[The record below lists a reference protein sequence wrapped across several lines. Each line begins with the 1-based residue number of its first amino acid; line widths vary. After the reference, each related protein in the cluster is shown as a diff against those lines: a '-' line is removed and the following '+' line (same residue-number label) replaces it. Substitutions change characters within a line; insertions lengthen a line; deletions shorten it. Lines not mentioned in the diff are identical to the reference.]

1 MTVKEDRPDLV
12 GVEVR
17 GGPAPPVDVEVP
29 ATTTEVKSKSKSG
42 VVATEVV
49 PVAPPAPTAEAKA
62 AEVKNDQV
70 IADAAKGAPALVGVA
85 PKTKGHIYAAATGRP
100 MAGWA
105 EEENSRAGVPTHDEM
120 GRVILPLPDF
130 SGDRVRAASTDTDTA
145 AVGADEVG
153 AVMWF
158 NRTFPMMCS
167 ARLGVMMRTVE
178 VGTQRMSYIAT
189 GTTAVAAAEGT
200 APTPEEVTA
209 DEIDGNPTRITASA
223 DVTTELLARSP
234 GIEAAVRYDI
244 MASVMDQIEDRVID
258 SLNGAVPGST
268 TAQSSVATH
277 NDVVSLASAMI
288 DGVYAGAL
296 GDISLLTTS
305 RGFSFA
311 DGLYTA
317 SGEYSALERLM
328 AKTGG
333 VMVSDHL
340 ANPANISSKQYAD
353 FLGFT
358 PLAGEG
364 VNSIGWRG
372 LVLDVDRWTTR
383 GATMRMYGFMM
394 HFAESSELGSGKA
407 RHGAIVRS
415 RHRIQT

>member
-1 MTVKEDRPDLV
+1 MTVKQDRPDLV
-12 GVEVR
+12 GVEVK
-17 GGPAPPVDVEVP
+17 GGPAPPTDVEVP
-29 ATTTEVKSKSKSG
+29 ATTTEVKPVE
-42 VVATEVV
+42 VVAVET
-49 PVAPPAPTAEAKA
+49 PPAPTAKAKA
-62 AEVKNDQV
+62 AEIMNDRMV
-70 IADAAKGAPALVGVA
+70 ANAAKGAPALIGVA
-85 PKTKGHIYAAATGRP
+85 PQVKGHIYAAATGRL

-105 EEENSRAGVPTHDEM
+105 EEENSKAGIPTHDEM

-130 SGDRVRAASTDTDTA
+130 SGDRVRAASTDTDTTGI
-145 AVGADEVG
+145 GADEVG
-153 AVMWF
+153 AVLWF
-158 NRTFPMMCS
+158 NRTFAMMCS

-178 VGTQRMSYIAT
+178 VGTQRMSYVAT
-189 GTTAVAAAEGT
+189 GTTAVAGTEGT

-234 GIEAAVRYDI
+234 GIESAVRYDI
-244 MASVMDQIEDRVID
+244 MSSVMDQIEDRVID
-258 SLNGAVPGST
+258 SLNGSVPGSS

-277 NDVVSLASAMI
+277 NDIVSLASSMV
-288 DGVYAGAL
+288 DGVYAGTL

-305 RGFSFA
+305 RGFAFA

-317 SGEYSALERLM
+317 SGEYSSLERLM
-328 AKTGG
+328 AKTKG

-353 FLGFT
+353 YLGFT
-358 PLAGEG
+358 PLAGEA

-372 LVLDVDRWTTR
+372 LILDIDRWTSR
-383 GATMRMYGFMM
+383 GSTMRMYGYML
-394 HFAESSELGSGKA
+394 HFVESSELGSGKA